1 MLSNFNIQIV
11 IESQQREENEEKI
24 LNAFKD
30 VMKNIKTELDIERK
44 KKY

>member
-30 VMKNIKTELDIERK
+30 VMKNIKTELDTERK